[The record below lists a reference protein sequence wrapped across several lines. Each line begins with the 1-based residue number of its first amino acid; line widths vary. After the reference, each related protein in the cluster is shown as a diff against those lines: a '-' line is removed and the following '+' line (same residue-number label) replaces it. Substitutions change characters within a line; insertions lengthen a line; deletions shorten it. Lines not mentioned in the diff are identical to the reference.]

1 MIVARKRAIDQAPA
15 SAPSKVESEKQ
26 DRRDV
31 TVRHRTDSLRRTNR
45 IEFATDPAGPRK
57 IDPKFCS

>member
-1 MIVARKRAIDQAPA
+1 MIVARKRAIDQARA

-31 TVRHRTDSLRRTNR
+31 TVRPRTDSLRRTNR